1 MVAVY
6 ALLPD
11 LMELSIADN
20 IKYQTKMENKKIK
33 KETIMKRVKEVLQI
47 VSVPAAII
55 ISAFIIKKQME
66 KPSIRFCFNTYDD
79 DDYFFE

>member
-20 IKYQTKMENKKIK
+20 IKYQTKMENK
-33 KETIMKRVKEVLQI
+33 ETIMKRVKEVLQI

-55 ISAFIIKKQME
+55 ISAFIINK
-66 KPSIRFCFNTYDD
+66 
-79 DDYFFE
+79 

>member
-20 IKYQTKMENKKIK
+20 IKYQTKMENK
-33 KETIMKRVKEVLQI
+33 ETTMKRVKEVLQI

>member
-20 IKYQTKMENKKIK
+20 IKYQTKMEN